1 MCVTQILSVFHNV
14 WLNLDSNTQTDVLL
28 LNFSKAFDSV
38 DHNILLATLN
48 AYGISDNLQSWLTNY
63 LSACF
68 QRAVLEGASSQWAP
82 ITSGAPQ
89 GSLLA
94 PLMFVI
100 FINDLPDASNG
111 EVNTALYADDS
122 KIFGAVKCIYDCEVV
137 QTTLSNMDEW
147 TGYNIQFNTSKCKV
161 LTVTCKK
168 QPMHYDYTLKNVQ
181 LTCVAE
187 ENDLGTIGTSTLSWV
202 KHINA
207 IVAKAI
213 SYLVF

>member
-1 MCVTQILSVFHNV
+1 MCVTQILSVLHNV

-38 DHNILLATLN
+38 DHNILLVTLN
-48 AYGISDNLQSWLTNY
+48 AYGISDNLLSWLTNY

-68 QRAVLEGASSQWAP
+68 QPAVLEGTSSQWAP

-111 EVNTALYADDS
+111 EV
-122 KIFGAVKCIYDCEVV
+122 KILRFTLTIQRSLVLSSAFTTVKLCKPPFQIWMNGLDI
-137 QTTLSNMDEW
+137 TSN
-147 TGYNIQFNTSKCKV
+147 
-161 LTVTCKK
+161 LT
-168 QPMHYDYTLKNVQ
+168 PLNVK
-181 LTCVAE
+181 
-187 ENDLGTIGTSTLSWV
+187 S
-202 KHINA
+202 
-207 IVAKAI
+207 
-213 SYLVF
+213 